1 MNMREAA
8 VKAWVGIWYV
18 VYVVFRVL
26 LRLLIGKHR
35 RDWVQYVMGLH
46 YSRDYSFRMVVYSHA
61 MSLTCTG

>member
-8 VKAWVGIWYV
+8 VKAWVGTWYV

-46 YSRDYSFRMVVYSHA
+46 YSRDYSLRMVVYSHA